1 MSRVLTVRPHSGFPR
16 RPHNRWRGAAALAAI
31 LALGLFVRTRDA
43 PRTATRRSSQRAS
56 SSSLSSP
63 TAPSP
68 LLDAA
73 DQLLV
78 RFGEAASDD
87 DNAYDDDDVAAIHKV
102 DDKANRDDDNAYDD
116 GYASME
122 STASWVDLSVV
133 LACLLSAALAAGLTM
148 GTVSLSPLELK
159 VQRIT
164 VSPFTR

>member
-31 LALGLFVRTRDA
+31 LALGLLVRTRDA
-43 PRTATRRSSQRAS
+43 PRTATLRSSQRAS

-78 RFGEAASDD
+78 RFGEAAS
-87 DNAYDDDDVAAIHKV
+87 DDDVAAIHKV

-164 VSPFTR
+164 VSLFTR